1 MPQSTN
7 IINYILMALSLKLWK
22 KLNIYLE
29 IVRRERVSD
38 KKTRH
43 FFEQIDT
50 NKKIDKTDG
59 TYKEAATFLR
69 FHFFPSHPKIST
81 NLF

>member
-22 KLNIYLE
+22 KFKIYLE

-38 KKTRH
+38 KNTRH
-43 FFEQIDT
+43 FLS
-50 NKKIDKTDG
+50 K
-59 TYKEAATFLR
+59 
-69 FHFFPSHPKIST
+69 
-81 NLF
+81 